1 MITFYF
7 IFLLFFGIAFEALAI
22 FLFVYGIHA
31 AITDKD
37 VNFCVVMFISSL
49 LLSSLSGIIFVGAH
63 DEYQNGIPQN
73 QVKILRQKISDAE
86 KELQKYLIDH
96 PDLKEETR
104 EEY

>member
-22 FLFVYGIHA
+22 FLFVYGIRA
-31 AITDKD
+31 
-37 VNFCVVMFISSL
+37 FCAVMIISSL

-63 DEYQNGIPQN
+63 EEYQNGIPQN